1 MFLPKCQFQGRVEN
15 GEDTMIWNKKKK
27 NAPVPSPYPPESF
40 EPVLRSSICTG
51 EATACFRNRET
62 GKLHEIMVI
71 NSPKDLT
78 DFAKQY
84 GVDIESMRTVY

>member
-1 MFLPKCQFQGRVEN
+1 
-15 GEDTMIWNKKKK
+15 MIWNRKK
-27 NAPVPSPYPPESF
+27 NAAPALSPYSLESF

-71 NSPKDLT
+71 RSPKDLA
-78 DFAKQY
+78 DFGKQY
-84 GVDIESMRTVY
+84 GVDIENMRTVY